1 MCQEAEYA
9 QASVAAVM
17 TEEWPQTVAALEF
30 EAVGSPEPV
39 LLPALLGCSV
49 FGQHWALSQELG

>member
-9 QASVAAVM
+9 QALVAAVM
-17 TEEWPQTVAALEF
+17 TEAWPQMVAALGF

>member
-9 QASVAAVM
+9 QALAAAVM
-17 TEEWPQTVAALEF
+17 TEELPQMVAALEL

-39 LLPALLGCSV
+39 LLPGL
-49 FGQHWALSQELG
+49 